1 MSRWQTRLIL
11 LSPEGFAMKWCFGV
25 FVALIVPTATFAAEP
40 VASNK
45 AKADPAALA
54 AVIDQQIGAGL
65 KAHKVPAAPR
75 ADDAEFFRRVN
86 LVLAG
91 RVPVPSE
98 VRLFLA
104 DNDPNKRA
112 KVIEKLL
119 AAPAYANHLTATWR
133 GWLLPEAI
141 TDPQIAGAMPAF
153 EAWLRTRI
161 QSNMPFDQFVTE
173 LLTAPLNGRQP
184 APRVP
189 GIDEDDGTASPLAF
203 YTAKGGKPENL
214 GAATSR
220 LFMGIQL
227 ECAQCHD
234 HPFSRWSRDQF
245 WGLAAFYAGVE
256 QQGGGLREVLDRREL
271 SIPNGDRTVPATFLD
286 DKEPEWQFRKSSRVT
301 LAAWL
306 TAKDNRFFARAA
318 VNRFWGFV
326 FGVGLV
332 DPIDDFNE
340 KNLPSHPEL
349 LDALAKAFV
358 ESGYDT
364 KFILRAIL
372 LSETFQRS
380 SATTDP
386 GQKDVRLYARF
397 PVQGLT
403 SEQLFDSLSV
413 VIGTPLEGPGGQY
426 LQNPGSPR
434 RQFLET
440 FALTG
445 RKTENATTIIQALT
459 LMNGGL
465 VGNATTVEAS
475 RTLAAIVELPGLTV
489 PERVEAIYLTALSR
503 APKPEELKRVV
514 AHIEAGGTGKEKERY
529 ADVLWALLNGV
540 EFRTNH

>member
-1 MSRWQTRLIL
+1 MKPCLGVIAAMLI
-11 LSPEGFAMKWCFGV
+11 P
-25 FVALIVPTATFAAEP
+25 AAAAAADP
-40 VASNK
+40 PAGNRAK
-45 AKADPAALA
+45 AKPDPVALA
-54 AVIDQQIGAGL
+54 AVIDRHVGDTL
-65 KAHKVPAAPR
+65 KAHKVPPAPR
-75 ADDAEFFRRVN
+75 ADDATFFRRVN

-98 VRLFLA
+98 VRLFVA
-104 DNDPNKRA
+104 DTDPDKRA
-112 KVIEKLL
+112 KVIDKLL
-119 AAPAYANHLTATWR
+119 ASAAYANHMTATWR
-133 GWLLPEAI
+133 GWLLPEAV
-141 TDPQIAGAMPAF
+141 TDFQVAAAVPGF
-153 EAWLRTRI
+153 EAWLRPRV
-161 QSNMPFDQFVTE
+161 QSNVPFDQFVTE
-173 LLTAPLNGRQP
+173 LLTVSLNGRP
-184 APRVP
+184 AAARVP
-189 GIDEDDGTASPLAF
+189 GLDDDPDAASPLAF

-214 GAATSR
+214 AAATSR
-220 LFMGIQL
+220 LFLGVQL

-234 HPFSRWSRDQF
+234 HPFAKWSRDQF

-271 SIPNGDRTVPATFLD
+271 SIPNGDHTVPATFLD
-286 DKEPEWQFRKSSRVT
+286 DKIPEWQFRKSPRVT

-306 TAKDNRFFARAA
+306 TAKDNPFFARAA
-318 VNRFWGFV
+318 ANRLWGFA

-364 KFILRAIL
+364 KFILRAVL
-372 LSETFQRS
+372 LSDTFQRS
-380 SATTDP
+380 SALTDP
-386 GQKDVRLYARF
+386 AQKDPRLYAHF

-403 SEQLFDSLSV
+403 PEQLFDSLSV
-413 VIGTPLEGPGGQY
+413 VIGTPLEGPGGLY

-440 FALTG
+440 FALFG
-445 RKTENATTIIQALT
+445 RKTENDTTIIQALT

-465 VGNATTVEAS
+465 VGGATTLESS
-475 RTLAAIVELPGLTV
+475 RTLAAVVELPGLTV
-489 PERVEAIYLTALSR
+489 AERVEAIYLATLGR
-503 APKPEELKRVV
+503 LPKPEELRRAV
-514 AHIEAGGTGKEKERY
+514 AHVEAGGTGKEKERY